1 MAIVSKQ
8 ISIPTNAATLLFTQQ
23 CKDANSWQVFI
34 YNFDGT
40 IKLGLGDSAL
50 TRTTAGHQIAALGE
64 QAMILPYGESLYGIT
79 MSGSSAVAVGVLA
92 VGQPS

>member
-1 MAIVSKQ
+1 MAVVSKQ

-40 IKLGLGDSAL
+40 IKLGLGDSAV

-79 MSGSSAVAVGVLA
+79 MSGSSAVSIGVLA

>member
-1 MAIVSKQ
+1 MAVVSKQ

-23 CKDANSWQVFI
+23 CKDATSWQVFI

>member
-1 MAIVSKQ
+1 VAVVSKQ

-23 CKDANSWQVFI
+23 CKDANMWQIFI

-40 IKLGLGDSAL
+40 IKLGLGDSAM

-79 MSGSSAVAVGVLA
+79 MSGSSAVSVGVFA